1 MDILSFIDKGGVIV
15 YILIALNILGFSIMI
30 LKLINIFQFKKTKQT
45 DIDTIVKEVNSST
58 HTLGI
63 EYLNSLVHSKIKK
76 LESGINT
83 IKIIATIS
91 PLLGLLGTV
100 VGILF
105 SFDTISK
112 VGLEDPMLFSSGISI
127 ALITT
132 VVGLIVSIPHFIFYN
147 YYVST
152 LDNYELDLKDEV
164 LKRI

>member
-15 YILIALNILGFSIMI
+15 YILIALNILGFSIII

>member
-15 YILIALNILGFSIMI
+15 YILIALNILGFSIII

-76 LESGINT
+76 LENGINT

>member
-30 LKLINIFQFKKTKQT
+30 LKLINIFQFKKVKQIY
-45 DIDTIVKEVNSST
+45 IDSIVKEVNAST

-76 LESGINT
+76 LESGVNT

-100 VGILF
+100 VGILS

-152 LDNYELDLKDEV
+152 LDNYELVLKDEV